1 MSLSHERLTVPT
13 VIYQHGPR
21 LQNLRVD
28 FTALFG
34 IAPTSLWAG
43 PRGEEV
49 VVGQATVNHVGANT
63 LLNQHSERAAI
74 NWQTFDI
81 DAAEA
86 VRFAQPST
94 GSITSNRV
102 LSQNPTAIEGQL
114 SANGQVFILNPN
126 GVLFGRG
133 AQVNLGGLAAST
145 LSLSNDDFRAG
156 HNPF

>member
-28 FTALFG
+28 FHRTFRHRADVVVG
-34 IAPTSLWAG
+34 RPE
-43 PRGEEV
+43 GEEV